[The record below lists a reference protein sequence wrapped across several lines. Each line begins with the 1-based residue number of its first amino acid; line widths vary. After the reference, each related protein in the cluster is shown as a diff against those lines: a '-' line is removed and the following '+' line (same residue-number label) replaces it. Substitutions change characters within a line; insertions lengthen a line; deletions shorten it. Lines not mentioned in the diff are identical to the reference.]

1 MTLFIVWRD
10 SRRADITY
18 TIGAAPLDP
27 TAAIEITGTPR
38 RTFELPRLPV
48 STSGEVQVHIAT
60 YLQKPT
66 ATVRLEIEDASGRA
80 QARCIY
86 PPTAYQDN
94 SQLVCDVPSLARARR
109 LVVTHRGAAKL
120 AVIGHENVAGDLV
133 FRNPT
138 GVFGRMRTAIDR
150 VGVSLPPG
158 LGPTVLIAGLWAST
172 SAAVL
177 AVLLAI
183 GIAREG
189 ADPLLEHR
197 EPLGEPAR
205 VLAEPGDDEREVQHD
220 GEEESEGDDEEGVRG
235 RGDAD
240 GARDARE
247 QGRPGG
253 EDDQGQ
259 PGRQPEH

>member
-1 MTLFIVWRD
+1 VTLFIVWRD
-10 SRRADITY
+10 SHRAGITY
-18 TIGAAPLDP
+18 TLGAAPLDP
-27 TAAIEITGTPR
+27 MGAIEITGMPR
-38 RTFELPRLPV
+38 RTFELPRLRV
-48 STSGEVQVHIAT
+48 STHGEVQVHIAT

-66 ATVRLEIEDASGRA
+66 ATVHLEIEDASGRA
-80 QARCIY
+80 QARCTY
-86 PPTAYQDN
+86 PPTAYKDN
-94 SQLVCDVPSLARARR
+94 SQLVCAVPSFARARR
-109 LVVTHRGAAKL
+109 LVVTHQGTAKL

-150 VGVSLPPG
+150 VGISLPPG

-183 GIAREG
+183 GITREG
-189 ADPLLEHR
+189 TDPLLEQR
-197 EPLGEPAR
+197 EPLGQPAR

-220 GEEESEGDDEEGVRG
+220 GQEEAESDDEEGVRG

-240 GARDARE
+240 GARDAGE

-253 EDDQGQ
+253 EDEQGQ